1 MADVE
6 LPEYILTK
14 IPDTVVVELSG
25 RQCQAIDWIFTD
37 FIEAAAQLPEMPED
51 LIVAC
56 RSIATFARMQALSTH
71 NSPVVTPIK
80 MPVLQAH
87 FIAFAL
93 TLEAMRRIPD
103 RRDMLDTVGAV
114 ARAFAEKYGKKKE
127 KPPKEL

>member
-1 MADVE
+1 MTDAE

-51 LIVAC
+51 LIVA
-56 RSIATFARMQALSTH
+56 SRMQALSTH
-71 NSPVVTPIK
+71 NSPVATPIK

-114 ARAFAEKYGKKKE
+114 ARAFAG
-127 KPPKEL
+127 